1 MAHPLTSRCAG
12 PSRTPSSLVRTEP
25 DDLYGSKDPGRGQR
39 RTASQEKVWDG
50 LRPRETKRG
59 MAARGRKAYWQWPS
73 RTDRHWDC
81 GGGARADR
89 IQKQIPKNTVQGR
102 IRVKKLGFSK
112 RLMPELIAPRQPP
125 RCWPAMSCLDGVN
138 VSEAIGCARRSRRP
152 SRPATDTRLLV
163 CCATS
168 LQARLAR
175 QCKGERDV
183 AKYRPETWKKLCS
196 PLTCCVCPCR
206 LEAPS
211 LPQDHSIRFAPAPFP
226 FSYATSCRSSRWCR
240 PASVRA
246 SAGADSALCVL
257 QYVCLSS

>member
-1 MAHPLTSRCAG
+1 MAIAITHRSALGLWWRRARRSHPKANTKKYRAG
-12 PSRTPSSLVRTEP
+12 SDT
-25 DDLYGSKDPGRGQR
+25 
-39 RTASQEKVWDG
+39 
-50 LRPRETKRG
+50 REEAG
-59 MAARGRKAYWQWPS
+59 F
-73 RTDRHWDC
+73 
-81 GGGARADR
+81 
-89 IQKQIPKNTVQGR
+89 
-102 IRVKKLGFSK
+102 FSK
-112 RLMPELIAPRQPP
+112 RPMPELIAPRQPP

-183 AKYRPETWKKLCS
+183 AKYRPETWKLCS
-196 PLTCCVCPCR
+196 PLTNCVCPYR